1 MIKRIYRCDPVQW
14 GALFYLILLV
24 LVVGNA
30 WKGSPYGIEYNLFD
44 LNGVS
49 ESENWLQYAMNGA
62 LLLIIPILFRR
73 GIKESGG
80 LGFSERVSYYP
91 IGLFTVTALLSA
103 NTTPLLISV
112 LCITLL
118 LNRILSLAEGDNLS
132 RASFDSGV
140 IVSIGCLFSNYF
152 IFEMVFVWLALSIIR
167 PPDWK
172 SIVWSLIGLVALPY
186 LYFSLKYIIVGEVV
200 IRNDIFQM
208 IPEYETSLRSGAG
221 IWSILYLVIT
231 ISMFLLM
238 LARSMQS
245 AHGGVVRRRKVIR
258 IGIAL
263 LIVNL
268 IISAVLFQF
277 QGVSPFS
284 SILAVPLAILYLEL
298 MEGERP
304 IVHQVL
310 FMLWLI
316 LTFII
321 CWN

>member
-167 PPDWK
+167 PPHWK
-172 SIVWSLIGLVALPY
+172 SIV
-186 LYFSLKYIIVGEVV
+186 
-200 IRNDIFQM
+200 
-208 IPEYETSLRSGAG
+208 
-221 IWSILYLVIT
+221 
-231 ISMFLLM
+231 
-238 LARSMQS
+238 
-245 AHGGVVRRRKVIR
+245 
-258 IGIAL
+258 
-263 LIVNL
+263 
-268 IISAVLFQF
+268 
-277 QGVSPFS
+277 
-284 SILAVPLAILYLEL
+284 
-298 MEGERP
+298 
-304 IVHQVL
+304 
-310 FMLWLI
+310 
-316 LTFII
+316 
-321 CWN
+321 